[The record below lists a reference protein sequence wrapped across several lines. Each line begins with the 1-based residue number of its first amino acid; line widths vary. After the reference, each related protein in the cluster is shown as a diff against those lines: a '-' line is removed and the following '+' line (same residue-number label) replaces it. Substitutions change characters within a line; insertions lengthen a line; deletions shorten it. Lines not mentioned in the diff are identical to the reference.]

1 MKRPRMWPVRLYRS
15 NSRTIDLD
23 LPALTEI
30 LEEDE
35 TQGLKA
41 PDPDAVAAA
50 MERLNVI
57 MIRGPRQEALGC
69 SVLYDR
75 GVLADGRPLFEFGSV
90 GAFRIP
96 GYGLLPTMARCF
108 AVQLHRLAE
117 DAVLIGIAR
126 MDEKVQNRQSLHQL
140 AKAGFK
146 PIDNELL
153 ADVNPIRPIDPGR
166 EVVVFDRCSACD
178 QAQQLLASVRAGPI
192 PNRDPDEPTLLP
204 HFDLSPITDGLLEDF
219 LAESCGEF
227 SLKAG

>member
-1 MKRPRMWPVRLYRS
+1 MTRPSPLSVRLYRS
-15 NSRTIDLD
+15 SSRTIDLD
-23 LPALTEI
+23 QPALTEI

-41 PDPDAVAAA
+41 PDAAAVAAA

-57 MIRGPRQEALGC
+57 MIRGPRQVALGC
-69 SVLYDR
+69 SVMYDR
-75 GVLADGRPLFEFGSV
+75 GVLPDGRPLFEFGSV

-126 MDEKVQNRQSLHQL
+126 MDEEVQNRQSLHQL
-140 AKAGFK
+140 GKAGFR
-146 PIDNELL
+146 PIEDNLL
-153 ADVNPIRPIDPGR
+153 ADVKQVRPMDPGR
-166 EVVVFDRCSACD
+166 EVVVFDPHSACD
-178 QAQQLLASVRAGPI
+178 QAKQLLACVRAGAI
-192 PNRDPDEPTLLP
+192 PHRDPEKPPLIPT
-204 HFDLSPITDGLLEDF
+204 FDLSPINDGLLDDF
-219 LAESCGEF
+219 LAEACGEF